1 MAKITLEFDLETEQE
16 MYEAALN
23 GSSYKEQIEQ
33 IWQHCFRP
41 LRKHGYPDKE
51 LEALCED
58 DKVEKAI
65 EMIIEIYFKVLK
77 DD

>member
-1 MAKITLEFDLETEQE
+1 MAKITLEFDLEEERE

-23 GSSYKEQIEQ
+23 GASYKEQIEQ

-41 LRKHGYPDKE
+41 LNKHGYHNSRLAELVQDEKVKE
-51 LEALCED
+51 
-58 DKVEKAI
+58 AI
-65 EMIIEIYFKVLK
+65 EILSTYYFEVLR